1 MGVQNPIDDNDIDEN
16 VSTPP
21 SRMNANTSMLSVNA
35 SRVSIVVQESDD
47 YDDDS
52 IVSNTQT
59 PVKAVDESNVSSNSS
74 ATPNWKN
81 TPLKALQILED
92 IKQSISAEPSSTNSP
107 SEKKIVQKEQ
117 KESPKACFVENLF
130 FKTPAK
136 KKEHI
141 IPTTEIEEMNNSKN
155 ISITFSDG
163 KKFAF
168 KS

>member
-1 MGVQNPIDDNDIDEN
+1 MG
-16 VSTPP
+16 
-21 SRMNANTSMLSVNA
+21 TSMLSVNA
-35 SRVSIVVQESDD
+35 SRVSIVVHESDEC
-47 YDDDS
+47 DDDS
-52 IVSNTQT
+52 NTQS

-92 IKQSISAEPSSTNSP
+92 IKQSISSEPSSTNSP
-107 SEKKIVQKEQ
+107 SEKKIVPKER

-136 KKEHI
+136 NKEHV